1 MASDDAVYHGI
12 PSPKSESPISKEQ
25 PWREV
30 PNPMGTSNW
39 LVNALILW
47 LEPLMF
53 RGAKKALMEEDVW
66 KLAPADTAA
75 QLNARFDR
83 VWEVEKT
90 KPSPSFARAIMR
102 TMQGQWIYS
111 VGVYSA
117 YAALMLLQPSIIRS
131 LLQFLQTP
139 EGDEVHTSLG
149 ITSGYGLAAL
159 LTSLTFLATTL
170 IDYGQYLASNLGV
183 NAKSIVMDCV
193 YLKALKLSG
202 YAKRSMTSGEIVTLS
217 SVDSQHL
224 FEGFL
229 LGPWVIVAPVN
240 VAIVFVLIG
249 FTLGYI
255 VGIVGGVVMALL
267 LYVGCTTAAAA
278 GKIRHEIL
286 KLQSERVKLTNEI
299 LQGVRVVKLY
309 AWESFL
315 EDQLAAIREQELIL
329 LKKFLYARVVNTVAL
344 SIAPTLSLALCLVVY
359 IALGNNLTPSLAFTT
374 LAYMNVA
381 RFPCIVFATA
391 ILFASEALASCR
403 RIGDFLLADEIDDTK
418 RIEAGDAAVIEIQDG
433 NFSWHVGPNNCQE
446 NGENVDSAA
455 TPVTLN
461 NINLSIKPKSLTIIV
476 GAVGSGKSSL
486 ISAILGEIHQVSGS
500 RRVAGRISYVCQEA
514 WIQHASVKDNI
525 LFADEYDQA
534 RYDRVLSACQ
544 LKPDLAILPE
554 GDATEIGER
563 GINLSGG
570 QKARVSIA
578 RAMYRENA
586 DFYLFDDPLS
596 ALDVH
601 VAGAVFQDC
610 IQNLLVDKT
619 VILVLNS
626 HYHFLP
632 KADRVL
638 VMEDGTI
645 VGDGSFD
652 VIKAKFPHFNSF
664 DDDVAEEDHAVV
676 VPPETTEA
684 INKDGTLVQKEDRA
698 VGQVSSNIYVTY
710 FKSTGWN
717 GLVVIIMIAV
727 AFSISQATVVMT
739 DWFMG
744 YWAAHPGHNV
754 RDVIVYC
761 ALALVSI
768 VLMWG
773 RSVYI
778 VYLCV
783 LCSRTLHAKL
793 FKKVIQAP
801 VNTFF
806 DVTPV
811 GRVLN
816 RFSSDLDQVD
826 SILPFFGVLLLQ
838 YGFQIA
844 AVVVVCAA
852 VSPFILIV
860 YVPLVWLFQ
869 KIQVFYN
876 RTSAEL
882 KRLESISRTPVINI
896 ISETINGITTI
907 RAFGMTRT
915 FATKSREVLDH
926 NQSYFMIYRVSTR
939 WLQMRLDWISAVVL
953 AGVSFISV
961 ASKSSIGVM
970 AAGLGLTYASQMS
983 AFLSRATMN
992 MCTIENIM
1000 TCVERLEHYSS
1011 LDTEG
1016 DTCEEMEVTPAEW
1029 PAQGT
1034 ISFESY
1040 TMRYRDHLDLVLR
1053 DVSFVANGGEKV
1065 GICGRTGSGK
1075 SSLMVALFRMVEAAS
1090 GCIKIDGVDISRVN
1104 IHALRSRLTIIPQDP
1119 VLFSGSLRFNIDPSK
1134 QVADADLWAVLKKVH
1149 LAGCLEGG
1157 LDFQVAEKGSNLS
1170 VGQRQLLCIARALL
1184 RQSRVVV
1191 LDEATANIDLE
1202 SDRLIQQTIKECFRD
1217 VTMLIIA
1224 HRLDTIIDSD
1234 RILVMDRGS
1243 VIEYD
1248 SPQVLLAKEGSV
1260 FAELA
1265 KQAGVSM

>member
-1 MASDDAVYHGI
+1 
-12 PSPKSESPISKEQ
+12 
-25 PWREV
+25 
-30 PNPMGTSNW
+30 MGTSNW

-601 VAGAVFQDC
+601 IAGAVFQDC

-1040 TMRYRDHLDLVLR
+1040 SMRYRDHLDLVLR

-1134 QVADADLWAVLKKVH
+1134 QVVDADLWAVLKKVH

>member
-1 MASDDAVYHGI
+1 
-12 PSPKSESPISKEQ
+12 
-25 PWREV
+25 
-30 PNPMGTSNW
+30 
-39 LVNALILW
+39 
-47 LEPLMF
+47 
-53 RGAKKALMEEDVW
+53 
-66 KLAPADTAA
+66 
-75 QLNARFDR
+75 
-83 VWEVEKT
+83 
-90 KPSPSFARAIMR
+90 
-102 TMQGQWIYS
+102 
-111 VGVYSA
+111 
-117 YAALMLLQPSIIRS
+117 
-131 LLQFLQTP
+131 
-139 EGDEVHTSLG
+139 
-149 ITSGYGLAAL
+149 
-159 LTSLTFLATTL
+159 
-170 IDYGQYLASNLGV
+170 
-183 NAKSIVMDCV
+183 MDCV
-193 YLKALKLSG
+193 YLKALKLAG

-217 SVDSQHL
+217 SVDSERL
-224 FEGFL
+224 FQGFL

-240 VAIVFVLIG
+240 VAVIFVLIG

-267 LYVGCTTAAAA
+267 LYVGYTTATTA
-278 GKIRHEIL
+278 GTIRHEIL

-315 EDQLAAIREQELIL
+315 EDQVAAIREQELIL
-329 LKKFLYARVVNTVAL
+329 LKKFQYARVLNTVAL

-586 DFYLFDDPLS
+586 DIYLFDDPLS

-610 IQNLLVDKT
+610 IQNLLADKT

-638 VMEDGTI
+638 VMEDGRI

-652 VIKAKFPHFNSF
+652 VIKEKFQHLNSF
-664 DDDVAEEDHAVV
+664 DDDVAKEDYVV
-676 VPPETTEA
+676 VIPQAEA
-684 INKDGTLVQKEDRA
+684 SEATNKNGILVQKEDRA
-698 VGQVSSNIYVTY
+698 IGAIASSIYVTY

-717 GLVVIIMIAV
+717 GLVVIVMIVV
-727 AFSISQATVVMT
+727 AFSISQATVVLT

-773 RSVYI
+773 RS
-778 VYLCV
+778 
-783 LCSRTLHAKL
+783 
-793 FKKVIQAP
+793 KVIQAP

-826 SILPFFGVLLLQ
+826 SILPYYGVLVLQ
-838 YGFQIA
+838 FGFQIA
-844 AVVVVCAA
+844 GVVVVCAA
-852 VSPFILIV
+852 TSPYILIV

-882 KRLESISRTPVINI
+882 KRLESISRTPVINL

-907 RAFGMTRT
+907 RAFDMTRY
-915 FATKSREVLDH
+915 FAAKSRQVLDH
-926 NQSYFMIYRVSTR
+926 NQSYFMVYRTSSR
-939 WLQMRLDWISAVVL
+939 WLQMRLDWVSTVVL

-961 ASKSSIGVM
+961 ASKSSIGVT

-983 AFLSRATMN
+983 AFLSRVTMSSS
-992 MCTIENIM
+992 MVENIM
-1000 TCVERLEHYSS
+1000 TCVERLEHYNS

-1016 DTCEEMEVTPAEW
+1016 DKCQETVVAPAQW

-1040 TMRYRDHLDLVLR
+1040 SMRYRDHLDLVLR
-1053 DVSFVANGGEKV
+1053 DVSFVANSGEKV

-1075 SSLMVALFRMVEAAS
+1075 SSLMAALFRMVEAAT
-1090 GCIKIDGVDISRVN
+1090 GCIKIDGIDISQVN
-1104 IHALRSRLTIIPQDP
+1104 LHALRSRLTIIPQDP

-1134 QVADADLWAVLKKVH
+1134 QVADADLWNVLKKVH
-1149 LAGCLEGG
+1149 LADCLEGG

-1248 SPQVLLAKEGSV
+1248 SPQVLLAKEGGA

-1265 KQAGVSM
+1265 KQAHVTL

>member
-1 MASDDAVYHGI
+1 
-12 PSPKSESPISKEQ
+12 
-25 PWREV
+25 
-30 PNPMGTSNW
+30 MGTSNW

-514 WIQHASVKDNI
+514 WIQHASFKDNI

-1134 QVADADLWAVLKKVH
+1134 QVVDADLWAVLKKVH

>member
-1 MASDDAVYHGI
+1 
-12 PSPKSESPISKEQ
+12 
-25 PWREV
+25 
-30 PNPMGTSNW
+30 
-39 LVNALILW
+39 
-47 LEPLMF
+47 MF
-53 RGAKKALMEEDVW
+53 RGAKKTLMEEDVW
-66 KLAPADTAA
+66 KLTPGDTAA

-83 VWEVEKT
+83 FWKVEKT
-90 KPSPSFARAIMR
+90 KPSPSFARAMMR
-102 TMQGQWIYS
+102 TMQGKWIYS

-117 YAALMLLQPSIIRS
+117 YAVLMLLQPSVIRS
-131 LLQFLQTP
+131 LLQYLQTR

-159 LTSLTFLATTL
+159 LTSLSFLSVTM

-193 YLKALKLSG
+193 YLKALKLAG

-217 SVDSQHL
+217 SVDSERL
-224 FEGFL
+224 FQGFL

-240 VAIVFVLIG
+240 VAVIFVLIG

-267 LYVGCTTAAAA
+267 LYVGYTTSTAI
-278 GKIRHEIL
+278 GTIRHQIL

-315 EDQLAAIREQELIL
+315 EDQVGAIRKEELIL
-329 LKKFLYARVVNTVAL
+329 LKKYQYARVLNTVAL
-344 SIAPTLSLALCLVVY
+344 SIAPTLSLAICLVVY
-359 IALGNNLTPSLAFTT
+359 ISLGNNLTPSLAFTT

-381 RFPCIVFATA
+381 RLPCTVFSTS
-391 ILFASEALASCR
+391 IMFASEALASCR
-403 RIGDFLLADEIDDTK
+403 RVGEFMLADEIDDTK
-418 RIEAGDAAVIEIQDG
+418 RIEAGDAAKIEIQDG
-433 NFSWHVGPNNCQE
+433 NFSWHFDPKNHDDNDGAE
-446 NGENVDSAA
+446 DSIA

-461 NINLSIKPKSLTIIV
+461 NINLSITPKSLTIIV

-486 ISAILGEIHQVSGS
+486 INAILGEIHQVSGS

-514 WIQHASVKDNI
+514 WIQHASLKDNI
-525 LFADEYDQA
+525 LFADEYDEA

-570 QKARVSIA
+570 QKARVSLA

-586 DFYLFDDPLS
+586 DIYLFDDPLS

-610 IQNLLVDKT
+610 IQNLLADKT

-652 VIKAKFPHFNSF
+652 VIKAKFPHLNSF
-664 DDDVAEEDHAVV
+664 DDAAAEEDYVV
-676 VPPETTEA
+676 VIPQAEA
-684 INKDGTLVQKEDRA
+684 SEATNKNGTLVQKEDRA
-698 VGQVSSNIYVTY
+698 IGAIASSIYVTY

-717 GLVVIIMIAV
+717 GLVVIVTIVV
-727 AFSISQATVVMT
+727 AFSVSQATVVLT

-761 ALALVSI
+761 VLALVSM
-768 VLMWG
+768 VLIWG
-773 RSVYI
+773 RSVFI
-778 VYLCV
+778 LYLCV

-826 SILPFFGVLLLQ
+826 SILPFFGVLALQ
-838 YGFQIA
+838 FGFQIA
-844 AVVVVCAA
+844 GVIVVCAA
-852 VSPFILIV
+852 TSPYILIV

-882 KRLESISRTPVINI
+882 KRLESISRTPVINL
-896 ISETINGITTI
+896 ISETINGISTI
-907 RAFGMTRT
+907 RAFDMTQY
-915 FATKSREVLDH
+915 FAAKSRQVLDH
-926 NQSYFMIYRVSTR
+926 NQSYFMVYRTSSR
-939 WLQMRLDWISAVVL
+939 WLQMRLDWVSAVII

-961 ASKSSIGVM
+961 ASKSSIGVT

-983 AFLSRATMN
+983 AFLSRVTMSSS
-992 MCTIENIM
+992 MVENIM
-1000 TCVERLEHYSS
+1000 TCVERLEHYNS

-1016 DTCEEMEVTPAEW
+1016 DKCRETVVAPAEW

-1040 TMRYRDHLDLVLR
+1040 SMRYRDHLDLVLR
-1053 DVSFVANGGEKV
+1053 DVSFVANSGEKV

-1075 SSLMVALFRMVEAAS
+1075 SSLMAALFRMVEAAT
-1090 GCIKIDGVDISRVN
+1090 GCIKIDGIDISQVN
-1104 IHALRSRLTIIPQDP
+1104 LHALRSRLTIIPQDP

-1134 QVADADLWAVLKKVH
+1134 QVADADLWNVLKKVH
-1149 LAGCLEGG
+1149 LADCLEGG

-1248 SPQVLLAKEGSV
+1248 SPQVLLAKEGGA

-1265 KQAGVSM
+1265 KQAHVTL